1 MQFVTGG
8 TVRWNSTDG
17 SHHLD
22 RCEMLTSFVLLL
34 KKSVLLAVIRVF
46 LDHSSSLK
54 FPPGPSVNIR
64 NRGIIGGGKT
74 SRGVSNFPDR
84 GMIRGG

>member
-34 KKSVLLAVIRVF
+34 KKIGTV
-46 LDHSSSLK
+46 SSH
-54 FPPGPSVNIR
+54 PSVSRSLEFLEVLPPPLIR
-64 NRGIIGGGKT
+64 NRGIIGGKT
-74 SRGVSNFPDR
+74 SRGVSNFPNR
-84 GMIRGG
+84 GIIRGLNF